1 LLIICYQRLHSKL
14 LQFVTSMIFIILI
27 LVIGLSRIYLGV
39 HYPSDIL
46 AGFVLGFG
54 ILQFIYPF
62 YKKKRFEW
70 RFLLKQD

>member
-1 LLIICYQRLHSKL
+1 
-14 LQFVTSMIFIILI
+14 
-27 LVIGLSRIYLGV
+27 GLSRIYLGV

-62 YKKKRFEW
+62 YKQKRFEW